1 MPQEACGVQVREAAL
16 ASHAGVR
23 SQRVQIKAEKG
34 SWGEEREES
43 LSFLEIF
50 GFCCSLESA
59 DVDDSFA
66 SCKRR
71 LSSVRVCSKELG
83 KLFLMRCSSI

>member
-23 SQRVQIKAEKG
+23 SQRVEIKAEKG

-66 SCKRR
+66 SCKRQA
-71 LSSVRVCSKELG
+71 E
-83 KLFLMRCSSI
+83 RCSGVFQGAREALPNEV